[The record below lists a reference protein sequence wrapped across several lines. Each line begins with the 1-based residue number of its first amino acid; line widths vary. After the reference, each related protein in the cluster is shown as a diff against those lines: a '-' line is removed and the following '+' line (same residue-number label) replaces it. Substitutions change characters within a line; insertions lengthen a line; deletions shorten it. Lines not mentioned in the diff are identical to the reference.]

1 MTREEFDSLK
11 IGDEIELEEETVRVL
26 DIDRMGRVQLVQ
38 VTYSIDVFE
47 YQDEQYDTYE
57 EANEVCTQKKE
68 FAEDELE
75 DLKKQLVEC
84 VDEDAKDEIQEEID
98 KLEETIDDLEYADI
112 EEDTLGEPFW
122 MHYKDINIEYN

>member
-1 MTREEFDSLK
+1 MSGVKFRDLK
-11 IGDEIELEEETVRVL
+11 EGKQIEMDGKVYQVL
-26 DIDRMGRVQLVQ
+26 DTDRMGRVQLVQ
-38 VTYSIDVFE
+38 VTYSIDVFK
-47 YQDEQYDTYE
+47 YQDEQYNTYE

-75 DLKKQLVEC
+75 DLKKQLVGC

-122 MHYKDINIEYN
+122 MHYKDI